1 MSDHLPTTYQN
12 FMESYRDIW
21 EAYDQLGAAV
31 HQHGPLDEK
40 ARELIKLG
48 IAVGARLEGAVH
60 SHVRKA
66 LAAGATVEEI
76 RQTVLLAIPTIG
88 FPTTMAA
95 LTWIED
101 ELED

>member
-1 MSDHLPTTYQN
+1 MSEQLPASYQN
-12 FMESYRDIW
+12 FMETYRDIW

-31 HQHGPLDEK
+31 HHHGPLDEK
-40 ARELIKLG
+40 ARELIKLA

-60 SHVRKA
+60 SHVRKS
-66 LAAGATVEEI
+66 LAAGATPEEI

-95 LTWIED
+95 LNWIEE
-101 ELED
+101 ELAK